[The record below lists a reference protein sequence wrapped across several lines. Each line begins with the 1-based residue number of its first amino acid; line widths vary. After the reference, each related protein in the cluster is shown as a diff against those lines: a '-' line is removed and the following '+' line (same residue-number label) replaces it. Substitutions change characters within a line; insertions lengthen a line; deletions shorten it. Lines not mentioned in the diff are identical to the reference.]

1 MKNLRTYRILFFSLF
16 LSFIFFIIGCGKK
29 YEVEIVGNW
38 QETPMTDKPV
48 YSCVW
53 TFYDDNSIKIKE
65 NPDTIYKAEYSI
77 EKKFNFHFVTIT
89 NLEETLMLNGKYR
102 IDELKDGILK
112 LQRVELENGESD
124 GAYLRKE
131 FIKL

>member
-16 LSFIFFIIGCGKK
+16 LSFILFIIGCGKK

-38 QETPMTDKPV
+38 EETPMTDKPV
-48 YSCVW
+48 NTRVW
-53 TFYDDNSIKIKE
+53 TFYDDNSMKIE
-65 NPDTIYKAEYSI
+65 ETADTVYKAEYSL
-77 EKKFNFHFVTIT
+77 EKKFNFHFVTIS
-89 NLEETLMLNGKYR
+89 NLERGLLFNGKYR

>member
-1 MKNLRTYRILFFSLF
+1 MKNLKTYRILFFSLF
-16 LSFIFFIIGCGKK
+16 LSFILFIIGCGKR

-38 QETPMTDKPV
+38 EETPMTDKPV
-48 YSCVW
+48 NSRVW
-53 TFYDDNSIKIKE
+53 TFYDNNSMKIEE
-65 NPDTIYKAEYSI
+65 NSDTAFKAEYTL
-77 EKKFNFHFVTIT
+77 EKKYNFHFVTIT
-89 NLEETLMLNGKYR
+89 NLEGNLKFNGKYR

-112 LQRVELENGESD
+112 LQRIELENGESA